1 MAHPNTLGIDFGTS
15 NSAAG
20 VCAGGQPYLIP
31 MEPCETTLPTAV
43 FFDADSKKMRIGR
56 SATRALI
63 EGEDGR
69 FMRALKSLLG
79 TSLLHEK
86 RRLSG
91 KSMDFSDII
100 TQFLREIKT
109 RSEVATR
116 QEFTHAL
123 SGRPVRFH
131 SKDDAKDAQAQVD
144 LRKCYLAAGFQDVT
158 FMYEPEAALRA
169 TPAREGLGII
179 VDIGGG
185 TSDFTCFEQNAQGD
199 TKILASHGLRLGGTD
214 FDRQLSIDHV
224 MPLLGHGTH
233 IRNSFGN
240 GTLPAPN
247 RLFTDL
253 ATWQMIPFMYGP
265 DSRRAARDLAQ
276 HAVEPDKI
284 RRLTQILEDELGHDL
299 AFAVEQGKI
308 SVNNAGSGDID
319 LRIIERGLRVP
330 LQAQD
335 MAQSLQDMV
344 QEIRDH
350 TQETLTLAGVNT
362 DQITRCIMVG
372 GSALLTPIRAAL
384 AELCTQGQQEDAR
397 ALTAVA
403 DGLALA
409 AHTAF
414 D

>member
-1 MAHPNTLGIDFGTS
+1 MARPNTLGIDFGTS

-20 VCAGGQPYLIP
+20 VCAAGQPYLIP
-31 MEPCETTLPTAV
+31 MEPGETTLPTAV

-63 EGEDGR
+63 DGEDGR

-79 TSLLHEK
+79 TPLLHEK

-91 KSMDFSDII
+91 KTMDFSDII

-109 RSEVATR
+109 RAEDVTR

-131 SKDDAKDAQAQVD
+131 SKDDAKDAQAEVD
-144 LRKCYLAAGFQDVT
+144 LRKCYLAAGFQDVN

-169 TPAREGLGII
+169 APPREGLGII

-199 TKILASHGLRLGGTD
+199 TTILASHGLRLGGTD

-224 MPLLGHGTH
+224 MPLLGRGTH
-233 IRNSFGN
+233 IRNSFGD

-265 DSRRAARDLAQ
+265 DSRHAARDLAQ
-276 HAVEPDKI
+276 NAVEPEKMG
-284 RRLTQILEDELGHDL
+284 RLLEVLEDELGHDL
-299 AFAVEQGKI
+299 AFAVERGKI
-308 SVNNAGSGDID
+308 AVNSAGSGDID
-319 LRIIERGLRVP
+319 LRILERGLRVP
-330 LQAQD
+330 LQTEA
-335 MAQSLQDMV
+335 MKQSLQEMV
-344 QEIRDH
+344 QDIRDNA
-350 TQETLTLAGVNT
+350 QETLNLAGIAPH
-362 DQITRCIMVG
+362 QISRCIMVG
-372 GSALLTPIRAAL
+372 GSALLAPVRNSL
-384 AELCTQGQQEDAR
+384 AQLCPQAKQEDNR
-397 ALTAVA
+397 ALTAVS
-403 DGLALA
+403 DGLAIA